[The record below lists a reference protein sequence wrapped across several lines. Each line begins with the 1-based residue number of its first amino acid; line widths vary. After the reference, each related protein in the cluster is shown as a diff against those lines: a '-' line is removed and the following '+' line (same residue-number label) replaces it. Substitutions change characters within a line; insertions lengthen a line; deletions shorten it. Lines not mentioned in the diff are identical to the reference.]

1 MCFEG
6 CQLQCFLFLC
16 DAFFLLKELWKSK
29 EELRVPLQ
37 NWKEKKSLN
46 RVFLLEVHHSHSL
59 SESCRMRNLR
69 LVSKSQMSCFRGEVS
84 SYFWS
89 KLGSTLNFK
98 PFLHLYGFFFAC
110 ASNSDC
116 MRSITPHTCVGPP
129 THVLFYLS
137 LPSLSR
143 PYVLCS
149 FSCSYGVPPSP
160 SMFVGWLHCTHD
172 RLARRSHRNCAA
184 LVRSGG

>member
-1 MCFEG
+1 MYTGRSEARSRIFNSFPVVCFEG

-98 PFLHLYGFFFAC
+98 SICIYMDFLSPARAILTAC
-110 ASNSDC
+110 ALLPLTRVLGHLLMYSSTSHFPLFLVH
-116 MRSITPHTCVGPP
+116 MFS
-129 THVLFYLS
+129 VLFLAPMVC
-137 LPSLSR
+137 LPL
-143 PYVLCS
+143 PLC
-149 FSCSYGVPPSP
+149 
-160 SMFVGWLHCTHD
+160 L
-172 RLARRSHRNCAA
+172 
-184 LVRSGG
+184 

>member
-1 MCFEG
+1 MASRPIVVAVFSTVYVHRQGWSMPAYLFSFFPLCAFEG
-6 CQLQCFLFLC
+6 CQMHEEHFILFCNALVLISMSC
-16 DAFFLLKELWKSK
+16 IFVW
-29 EELRVPLQ
+29 
-37 NWKEKKSLN
+37 SLN
-46 RVFLLEVHHSHSL
+46 RVGCEIWDL
-59 SESCRMRNLR
+59 SRNH
-69 LVSKSQMSCFRGEVS
+69 KW